1 MQAKSQQWRGNC
13 CEYASTLL
21 YSHCRNRATHTE
33 EGASM
38 NRRHVRVCCGIV
50 WVGAKAAPRYCHR
63 VEGHCNYGCKNV
75 TIGRYQWHKKAGR

>member
-1 MQAKSQQWRGNC
+1 
-13 CEYASTLL
+13 
-21 YSHCRNRATHTE
+21 
-33 EGASM
+33 M